1 MKWSTARKK
10 PLYIRQEQSDSRD
23 LTKSAFEL
31 LFVIILLLFAIVL
44 FFSVFF
50 RIVTFERNSKS
61 KTQTYSL
68 VCSKSVGQ
76 LQKGM
81 IVSAD
86 TGSSLLAGEIIGLE
100 GESILIG
107 DDVRETVGAVIYR
120 NQTYTS
126 NEELTAV
133 LPERKI
139 PTGYVM
145 LDCDIALEDELC
157 IGTLVRQKDIE
168 GEAKFLIYPFSLFCK
183 DPALIRKS

>member
-10 PLYIRQEQSDSRD
+10 PLSVRQESSDSLD

-31 LFVIILLLFAIVL
+31 FYFIVLVLFAVVL

-50 RIVTFERNSKS
+50 RIVTFERTSRQ

-68 VCSKSVGQ
+68 ICSKSVDQ
-76 LQKGM
+76 LRKGM

-100 GESILIG
+100 GESIRIG
-107 DDVRETVGAVIYR
+107 DDVRETVGAVVYR
-120 NQTYTS
+120 GNTYST
-126 NEELTAV
+126 NEALAAV
-133 LPERKI
+133 LPELKI
-139 PTGYVM
+139 PSGYVM

-157 IGTLVRQKDIE
+157 VGTLVRQKDIE
-168 GEAKFLIYPFSLFCK
+168 GEAKLLIYPFSLFCK